1 MSSKFEFKLEIKIIK
16 ITKFKD
22 KILNFKMER
31 LKKKNRRTKITINT
45 ILYLY
50 MN

>member
-1 MSSKFEFKLEIKIIK
+1 MSSKLEIKIIK

-22 KILNFKMER
+22 KNLDFKMER
-31 LKKKNRRTKITINT
+31 LRKNKNRRTKITINT